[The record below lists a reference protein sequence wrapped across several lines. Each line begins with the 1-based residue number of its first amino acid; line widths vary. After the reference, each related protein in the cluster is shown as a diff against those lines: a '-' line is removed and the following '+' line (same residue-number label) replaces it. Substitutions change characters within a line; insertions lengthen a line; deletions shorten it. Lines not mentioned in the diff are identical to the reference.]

1 MPTMSKRILM
11 VAAASMLAIFTAAQA
26 DPIDTAAFNGSYT
39 AIDANPGPYA
49 PTINDDGGSFLPSP
63 FSGTLTVGTPLTTT
77 FLQVAPVAGGSSVG
91 TVAGSIDIAMVLTG
105 PGGSALTGL
114 TTSAGG
120 NTAFLSNGTLYFQAN
135 YDLFYGNQTDC
146 LTWNSSSCT
155 STGNTSTVGE
165 TLTATFADNAVLD
178 IYLYNWSDW
187 NMQPS
192 IGFDL
197 ISGPTAT
204 VPEPASFAVFG
215 VGLIGL
221 IGATWLGRGGKGG
234 NLQPALA

>member
-1 MPTMSKRILM
+1 MSTRFLAL
-11 VAAASMLAIFTAAQA
+11 AAASLLATIGAARA
-26 DPIDTAAFNGSYT
+26 DVIDSAAFQGSYT

-63 FSGTLTVGTPLTTT
+63 FSGTLTTGTPLTTT
-77 FLQVAPVAGGSSVG
+77 FLQVAPIAGGSNVG
-91 TVAGSIDIAMVLTG
+91 TIAGSIDIAMILTG
-105 PGGSALTGL
+105 PGGSAVTGL
-114 TTSAGG
+114 TSSAGG
-120 NTAFLSNGTLYFQAN
+120 NTAFLANGTLYFQAN

-146 LTWNSSSCT
+146 LTWNAPSCT

-204 VPEPASFAVFG
+204 VPEPGSFAVFA

-221 IGATWLGRGGKGG
+221 IVATRLWRGGKGG
-234 NLQPALA
+234 SMQPALA

>member
-1 MPTMSKRILM
+1 MSIRFLV
-11 VAAASMLAIFTAAQA
+11 VAAASALATISAAQA
-26 DPIDTAAFNGSYT
+26 DVIQSAAFQGSYT

-63 FSGTLTVGTPLTTT
+63 FSGTLTQGTPLTTT
-77 FLQVAPVAGGSSVG
+77 FLQVAPIAGGSSVG
-91 TVAGSIDIAMVLTG
+91 TISGSIDIAMILTG
-105 PGGSALTGL
+105 PGGSAVTGL
-114 TTSAGG
+114 STSAGG
-120 NTAFLSNGTLYFQAN
+120 NTAFLSNGTIYFGAN

-146 LTWNSSSCT
+146 ITWNASSCT
-155 STGNTSTVGE
+155 STGNTTTVGE

-215 VGLIGL
+215 VALLGLIG
-221 IGATWLGRGGKGG
+221 TMNFWRGKDA
-234 NLQPALA
+234 NARPALA

>member
-1 MPTMSKRILM
+1 MSIRFLV
-11 VAAASMLAIFTAAQA
+11 VAAASALATISAAQA
-26 DPIDTAAFNGSYT
+26 DVIQSAAFQGSYT

-63 FSGTLTVGTPLTTT
+63 FSGTLTQGTPLTTT
-77 FLQVAPVAGGSSVG
+77 FLQVAPIAGGSSVG
-91 TVAGSIDIAMVLTG
+91 TISGSIDIAMILTG
-105 PGGSALTGL
+105 PGGSAVPGL
-114 TTSAGG
+114 STSAGG
-120 NTAFLSNGTLYFQAN
+120 NTAFLSNGTIYFGAN

-146 LTWNSSSCT
+146 ITWNASSCT
-155 STGNTSTVGE
+155 STGNTTTVGE

-215 VGLIGL
+215 VALLGLIG
-221 IGATWLGRGGKGG
+221 TMNFWRGKDA
-234 NLQPALA
+234 NARPALA